1 MKATEPRRR
10 HHLLGLVL
18 LVIVALAITV
28 PLLATR
34 GAPSHESATSPST
47 ASNSSSSSTTPTTLS
62 QGNTSS
68 SSMSKTEI
76 QKIIPAGEVQKSAK
90 AKIIFPTKEAWNN
103 GVRNSSAQNAGAA
116 TAASPQPLTYQG
128 GNLGIGVTTG
138 PPKVYVVFW
147 GSQWGAQSTNA
158 EGNAAFSGDAK
169 GVAPKLQ
176 AMLKGF
182 GTNNETW
189 SNVMTQYCELVPTGS
204 ASCPV
209 SNGSHVGYPAGG
221 ALAGVWYDNSTTAP
235 SNATGFSLLLE
246 AVTAAGHFG
255 NTTPL
260 ANRNAQYVIVSPSG
274 THPDGFNAGAGF
286 CAWHSDTN
294 TYGYGPIAFTNLP
307 YIPDMGASCGSG
319 YVNGSFTGQLD
330 GLTMVASHEYAE
342 TITDQ
347 LPVGGW
353 VDSSYEENGDKCSW
367 VGVGGATGAQN
378 IALSTGSFALQSTWS
393 NLSMSCAVTGA
404 SFSNQNVISL
414 TTPPGQSATVQTP
427 FRLQLSATDSGSS
440 PITYRSTGLPSG
452 LTLDFASGLISGT
465 PTASGVYP
473 IALSVTDDTGIT
485 ANATF
490 TITVRN
496 AIAVITPP
504 IQNVLIQTPFSLQIS
519 ASDNGGVQMA
529 YAATGLPNGLSIGA
543 SSGLISGTPTT
554 SGSSTVGVSVSDASG
569 ASVTVSFSMT
579 VQVPFNPGPPS
590 VPLNVRASTTANQI
604 SVFWN
609 PPSLGSPVL
618 SYRVT
623 ASPGGSFCITAST
636 SCVVRGL
643 SPGTRYQ
650 VTLSSSSSEG
660 AGVMASLFVTTDQ
673 FSSLGVGQSLAINQE
688 VTSPDG
694 RFATVMQSDGNLVTY
709 GPGGARWNTGTSGKG
724 GVLVVF
730 QGDGNIVMYT
740 SSWKAVWASWSR
752 SSHAGLLVLQNDGN
766 FVGYNSMAQP
776 VWSSFTGPLSEPA
789 FAVPPEARTA
799 IGPGAQLAPGQ
810 AMFSSNGAYM
820 AIMQGDG
827 NFVIYSGGG
836 AVWSSGTSGH
846 PGSSLI
852 FQSDGNIVVYSPTR
866 VALWATWSMG
876 AYPPSALVLQGDG
889 NLVEYNIWAFPMWAS
904 RR

>member
-1 MKATEPRRR
+1 
-10 HHLLGLVL
+10 
-18 LVIVALAITV
+18 
-28 PLLATR
+28 
-34 GAPSHESATSPST
+34 
-47 ASNSSSSSTTPTTLS
+47 
-62 QGNTSS
+62 
-68 SSMSKTEI
+68 MSKTEI

-604 SVFWN
+604 TVYWSAPAV
-609 PPSLGSPVL
+609 GGDVT
-618 SYRVT
+618 SYTAV
-623 ASPGGSFCITAST
+623 ASPGGSSCTTAAT
-636 SCVVRGL
+636 SCTLSGL
-643 SPGTRYQ
+643 SPATTYQ
-650 VTLSSSSSEG
+650 VTVS
-660 AGVMASLFVTTDQ
+660 ATDAYGTGPVAT
-673 FSSLGVGQSLAINQE
+673 FSVATGQPTSLAVYGQIRQYQG
-688 VTSPDG
+688 VYSPDG
-694 RFATVMQSDGNLVTY
+694 RFVTVMQGDGNLVTY
-709 GPGGARWNTGTSGKG
+709 GPSGPQWASGTSGRG
-724 GVLVVF
+724 GNFVVF
-730 QGDGNIVMYT
+730 QGDGNLVMYNIFGG
-740 SSWKAVWASWSR
+740 AIWASGSK
-752 SSHAGLLVLQNDGN
+752 STH
-766 FVGYNSMAQP
+766 
-776 VWSSFTGPLSEPA
+776 
-789 FAVPPEARTA
+789 
-799 IGPGAQLAPGQ
+799 PGAL
-810 AMFSSNGAYM
+810 
-820 AIMQGDG
+820 IMQGDG
-827 NFVIYSGGG
+827 NFVAYNTNAQAIWSARTGPLAEPAFAVPPGARSAIGPGETLGVNQALYAGNGSFMAVMQGDGNFVVYGQGGPI
-836 AVWSSGTSGH
+836 WSTGTFNH
-846 PGSSLI
+846 PGAFLAL
-852 FQSDGNIVVYSPTR
+852 QSDGNVVVYSSSHQ
-866 VALWATWSMG
+866 ALWASWSSG
-876 AYPPSALVLQGDG
+876 WFPPAILVLQGDG
-889 NLVEYNIWAFPMWAS
+889 NFVEYNIFHGAMWAS

>member
-1 MKATEPRRR
+1 M
-10 HHLLGLVL
+10 
-18 LVIVALAITV
+18 VIVALAITV

-604 SVFWN
+604 TVYWSAPAV
-609 PPSLGSPVL
+609 GGDVT
-618 SYRVT
+618 SYTAV
-623 ASPGGSFCITAST
+623 ASPGGSSCTTAAT
-636 SCVVRGL
+636 SCTLSGL
-643 SPGTRYQ
+643 SPATTYQ
-650 VTLSSSSSEG
+650 VTVSATNAYG
-660 AGVMASLFVTTDQ
+660 TGPVAT
-673 FSSLGVGQSLAINQE
+673 FSVATGQPTSLAVYGQIRQYQG
-688 VTSPDG
+688 VYSPDG
-694 RFATVMQSDGNLVTY
+694 RFVTVMQGDGNLVTY
-709 GPGGARWNTGTSGKG
+709 GPSGPQWASGTSGRG
-724 GVLVVF
+724 GNFVVF
-730 QGDGNIVMYT
+730 QGDGNLVMYNIFGG
-740 SSWKAVWASWSR
+740 AIWASGSK
-752 SSHAGLLVLQNDGN
+752 STH
-766 FVGYNSMAQP
+766 
-776 VWSSFTGPLSEPA
+776 
-789 FAVPPEARTA
+789 
-799 IGPGAQLAPGQ
+799 PGAL
-810 AMFSSNGAYM
+810 
-820 AIMQGDG
+820 IMQGDG
-827 NFVIYSGGG
+827 NFVAYNTNAQAIWSARTGPLAEPAFAVPPGARSAIGPGETLGVNQALYAGNGSFMAVMQGDGNFVVYGQGGPI
-836 AVWSSGTSGH
+836 WSTGTFNH
-846 PGSSLI
+846 PGAFLTL
-852 FQSDGNIVVYSPTR
+852 QSDGNVVVYSSSHQ
-866 VALWATWSMG
+866 ALWASWSSG
-876 AYPPSALVLQGDG
+876 WFPPAILVLQGDG
-889 NLVEYNIWAFPMWAS
+889 NFVEYNIFHGVMWGS

>member
-1 MKATEPRRR
+1 
-10 HHLLGLVL
+10 
-18 LVIVALAITV
+18 
-28 PLLATR
+28 
-34 GAPSHESATSPST
+34 
-47 ASNSSSSSTTPTTLS
+47 
-62 QGNTSS
+62 
-68 SSMSKTEI
+68 MSKTEI

-604 SVFWN
+604 TVYWGA
-609 PPSLGSPVL
+609 PAVGGDVT
-618 SYRVT
+618 SYTAV
-623 ASPGGSFCITAST
+623 ASPGGISCTTVVT
-636 SCVVRGL
+636 SCTLSGL
-643 SPGTRYQ
+643 SPATTYQ
-650 VTLSSSSSEG
+650 VTVSATNAHGTGPIATISV
-660 AGVMASLFVTTDQ
+660 AT
-673 FSSLGVGQSLAINQE
+673 GQPTSLAVYGQIRQYQG
-688 VTSPDG
+688 VYSPDG
-694 RFATVMQSDGNLVTY
+694 RFVTVMQGDGNLVTY
-709 GPGGARWNTGTSGKG
+709 GPSGPQWASGTSGRG
-724 GVLVVF
+724 GNFVVF
-730 QGDGNIVMYT
+730 QGDGNLVMYNIFGG
-740 SSWKAVWASWSR
+740 AIWASGSK
-752 SSHAGLLVLQNDGN
+752 STH
-766 FVGYNSMAQP
+766 
-776 VWSSFTGPLSEPA
+776 
-789 FAVPPEARTA
+789 
-799 IGPGAQLAPGQ
+799 PGAL
-810 AMFSSNGAYM
+810 
-820 AIMQGDG
+820 IMQGDG
-827 NFVIYSGGG
+827 NFVAYNTNAQAIWSARTGPLAEPAFAVPPGARSAIGPGETLGVNQALYAGNGSFMAVMQGDGNFVVYGQGGPI
-836 AVWSSGTSGH
+836 WSTGTFNH
-846 PGSSLI
+846 PGAFLTL
-852 FQSDGNIVVYSPTR
+852 QSDGNVVVYSSSHQ
-866 VALWATWSMG
+866 ALWASWSSG
-876 AYPPSALVLQGDG
+876 WFPPAILVLQGDG
-889 NLVEYNIWAFPMWAS
+889 NFVEYNIFHGAMWAS

>member
-1 MKATEPRRR
+1 
-10 HHLLGLVL
+10 
-18 LVIVALAITV
+18 
-28 PLLATR
+28 
-34 GAPSHESATSPST
+34 
-47 ASNSSSSSTTPTTLS
+47 
-62 QGNTSS
+62 
-68 SSMSKTEI
+68 MSKTEI

-604 SVFWN
+604 TVYWSAPAV
-609 PPSLGSPVL
+609 GGDVT
-618 SYRVT
+618 SYTAV
-623 ASPGGSFCITAST
+623 ASPGGSSCTTAAT
-636 SCVVRGL
+636 SCTLSGL
-643 SPGTRYQ
+643 SPATTYQ
-650 VTLSSSSSEG
+650 VTVSATNAYG
-660 AGVMASLFVTTDQ
+660 TGPVAT
-673 FSSLGVGQSLAINQE
+673 FSVATGQPTSLAVYGQIRQYQG
-688 VTSPDG
+688 VYSPDG
-694 RFATVMQSDGNLVTY
+694 RFVTVMQGDGNLVTY
-709 GPGGARWNTGTSGKG
+709 GPSGPQWASGTSGRG
-724 GVLVVF
+724 GNFVVF
-730 QGDGNIVMYT
+730 QGDGNLVMYNIFGG
-740 SSWKAVWASWSR
+740 AIWASGSK
-752 SSHAGLLVLQNDGN
+752 STH
-766 FVGYNSMAQP
+766 
-776 VWSSFTGPLSEPA
+776 
-789 FAVPPEARTA
+789 
-799 IGPGAQLAPGQ
+799 PGAL
-810 AMFSSNGAYM
+810 
-820 AIMQGDG
+820 IMQGDG
-827 NFVIYSGGG
+827 NFVAYNTNAQAIWSARTGPLAEPAFAVPPGARSAIGPGETLGVNQALYAGNGSFMAVMQGDGNFVVYGQGGPI
-836 AVWSSGTSGH
+836 WSTGTFNH
-846 PGSSLI
+846 PGAFLTL
-852 FQSDGNIVVYSPTR
+852 QSDGNVVVYSSSHQ
-866 VALWATWSMG
+866 ALWASWSSG
-876 AYPPSALVLQGDG
+876 WFPPAILVLQGDG
-889 NLVEYNIWAFPMWAS
+889 NFVEYNIFHGVMWGS